1 MLFNS
6 ILKAINAVPNVAM
19 KFFGV
24 VFFACCMFFLAF
36 VMLGSSP
43 LERINRGCTPVDWGG
58 RAATTVAAVFS
69 GGAERQMRVAADEA
83 FQGCRFF
90 MFRQFYA
97 DRLEQMRAQAQAAGE
112 APEGKEVEG
121 GDQ

>member
-1 MLFNS
+1 
-6 ILKAINAVPNVAM
+6 M

-43 LERINRGCTPVDWGG
+43 LERINRGCLPIDWGG

-69 GGAERQMRVAADEA
+69 SGAESQMSVAAGEA

-90 MFRQFYA
+90 VFRQFYA
-97 DRLEQMRAQAQAAGE
+97 NKLEAMKVQNAELQNAAAPSSQGALEGEEAGE
-112 APEGKEVEG
+112 AS
-121 GDQ
+121 Q